1 MIEAIIEHKQEL
13 HSLCQRFNVKRLDIF
28 GSALS
33 EKTFDEHKSDIDFL
47 VEFETME
54 AIRHAKSYFG
64 LLQSLQDIFLCH
76 IDLIE
81 IKAVQNPYFLDS
93 INKSRSQIYAA

>member
-1 MIEAIIEHKQEL
+1 MIQAILEHRHEL
-13 HSLCQRFNVKRLDIF
+13 QNLCRRFNVKRLDVF

-33 EKTFDEHKSDIDFL
+33 ERTFDQNRSDIDFL
-47 VEFETME
+47 VEFEPMD
-54 AIRHAKSYFG
+54 AIRHAKAYFG
-64 LLQSLQDIFLCH
+64 LLQTLQDMLSCN

-81 IKAVQNPYFLDS
+81 IKAVQNPYLLDS

>member
-1 MIEAIIEHKQEL
+1 MIKAIIEHKQKL
-13 HSLCQRFNVKRLDIF
+13 QSLCQRFNVKSLDVF

-33 EKTFDEHKSDIDFL
+33 EKTFDKHKSDIDFL
-47 VEFETME
+47 VEFEPME
-54 AIRHAKSYFG
+54 AVQHAKSYFG
-64 LLQSLQDIFLCH
+64 LLQSLQDMLSCR

-81 IKAVQNPYFLDS
+81 IKAVHNPYFLDS